1 MTEPTVAVREGSPTV
16 APLRFNGTTADY
28 FRIWIVNMALTVV
41 TLGIYS
47 AWAKVRKLRYFYG
60 NTHLEGTT
68 FDYHAKPEAI
78 LFGRLIAVAILG
90 LYWALSYYLPIGAL
104 VLLAIIG
111 LLIPFVV
118 VRAHMFQLRNS
129 SYRQIRFGFEPNYKG
144 ACKAYYGGVLVT
156 ILTLGLGAPYALYMR
171 YRFAVDNSRFG
182 REAFHFKGE
191 AGRFFAIIYAGIG
204 LTIVGFVG
212 YILLVMTFG
221 GPSDDPGGAASGPA
235 QLTTLDQLV
244 TTVPIFLLYLAIG
257 VYTMV
262 RIRNYVWSNTE
273 LKANSFT
280 SSLSVRTMCWLYLSN
295 VVAIICTVGLAVPW
309 AQIRLARYRAEC
321 TQAILGSGWQE
332 FVAAERQ
339 QASALGEEIGEAFD
353 VSVDLA
359 I

>member
-1 MTEPTVAVREGSPTV
+1 MDESTAAVRKASPVV

-60 NTHLEGTT
+60 NTELEGST

-78 LFGRLIAVAILG
+78 LIGRLIAVAVLG
-90 LYWALSYYLPIGAL
+90 LYWTLSYYLPVGAL
-104 VLLAIIG
+104 VMLGIIV

-129 SYRQIRFGFEPNYKG
+129 SYRQIRFGFEPNYKD
-144 ACKAYYGGVLVT
+144 ACKAYYGGVLIT
-156 ILTLGLGAPYALYMR
+156 ILTLGFGAPQAVYMR
-171 YRFAVDNSRFG
+171 YRFAVNNSRFG
-182 REAFHFKGE
+182 REPFDFKGDS
-191 AGRFFAIIYAGIG
+191 GRFFAIIYAGVG
-204 LTIVGFVG
+204 LAIVGVVG
-212 YILLVMTFG
+212 LIILMMPFG
-221 GPSDDPGGAASGPA
+221 RLLYDPGSAGSGPA
-235 QLTTLDQLV
+235 QPTLFYQVV
-244 TTVPIFLLYLAIG
+244 TTVPVFLLYLVVG

-295 VVAIICTVGLAVPW
+295 VVAIIFTVGLAVPW

-321 TQAILGSGWQE
+321 TTAVLGSEWQE

-339 QASALGEEIGEAFD
+339 QASALGEEFGEAFD
-353 VSVDLA
+353 VGVDLA

>member
-1 MTEPTVAVREGSPTV
+1 MDETTAAVREDLPTG

-28 FRIWIVNMALTVV
+28 FRIWIVNMALTVL

-60 NTHLEGTT
+60 NTELEGAT

-78 LFGRLIAVAILG
+78 LVGRLIAVAILG
-90 LYWALSYYLPIGAL
+90 LYWALSYYLPVGAM
-104 VLLAIIG
+104 VLLIIIG

-118 VRAHMFQLRNS
+118 VRAYMFQLRNS

-144 ACKAYYGGVLVT
+144 ACKAYYVGVLITV
-156 ILTLGLGAPYALYMR
+156 LTLGFGAPYAIYLR
-171 YRFAVDNSRFG
+171 YQFAVDNSRFG
-182 REAFHFKGE
+182 REFFHFKGNE
-191 AGRFFAIIYAGIG
+191 GRFFLIVYAGVGIAVVG
-204 LTIVGFVG
+204 IVVLTV
-212 YILLVMTFG
+212 LMMSFG
-221 GPSDDPGGAASGPA
+221 GSVNEPGGAGSGPA
-235 QLTTLDQLV
+235 PPTLFDQVV
-244 TTVPIFLLYLAIG
+244 TTVPILLLYLVVG

-273 LKANSFT
+273 LKANSFR

-295 VVAIICTVGLAVPW
+295 VIAIIGTVGLAIPW

-321 TQAILGSGWQE
+321 TRAILGSDWQD

-353 VSVDLA
+353 VGVDLA

>member
-1 MTEPTVAVREGSPTV
+1 MNESTAAVRGALPTV

-60 NTHLEGTT
+60 STELEGTT

-78 LFGRLIAVAILG
+78 LVGRLIAVAVLG
-90 LYWALSYYLPIGAL
+90 LYWALSYYLPIAAL

-144 ACKAYYGGVLVT
+144 ACYAYYGGVLVT
-156 ILTLGLGAPYALYMR
+156 LFTLGFGAPYALYMR
-171 YRFAVDNSRFG
+171 HRFAVDNSRFG

-191 AGRFFAIIYAGIG
+191 PGRFFAIVYAGVG
-204 LTIVGFVG
+204 LAIVGLVG
-212 YILLVMTFG
+212 YMVLMMTFG
-221 GPSDDPGGAASGPA
+221 GLFYEPGGVESGPA
-235 QLTTLDQLV
+235 LPSMFNQVV
-244 TTVPIFLLYLAIG
+244 TTVPIFLLYLVVG

-321 TQAILGSGWQE
+321 TQAILGSDWRE

-353 VSVDLA
+353 VGVDLA

>member
-1 MTEPTVAVREGSPTV
+1 MNASTAAVRGGLPTV

-41 TLGIYS
+41 TLGIFS

-60 NTHLEGTT
+60 NTELEGTT

-78 LFGRLIAVAILG
+78 LIGRLIAVAVLG
-90 LYWALSYYLPIGAL
+90 LYWALSYYLPIAAL
-104 VLLAIIG
+104 VMLAIIG

-144 ACKAYYGGVLVT
+144 ACKAYYGGVLIT
-156 ILTLGLGAPYALYMR
+156 ILTLGFGAPQAVYMR

-182 REAFHFKGE
+182 REPFHFKGDS
-191 AGRFFAIIYAGIG
+191 GRFFAIIYAGIG
-204 LTIVGFVG
+204 LAIVGVVG
-212 YILLVMTFG
+212 LTLLMMTFG
-221 GPSDDPGGAASGPA
+221 GLFYDPGGASGPTPPTVFE
-235 QLTTLDQLV
+235 QVV
-244 TTVPIFLLYLAIG
+244 TTVPILLLYLVVG

-295 VVAIICTVGLAVPW
+295 VVAIIFTVGLAVPW

-321 TQAILGSGWQE
+321 TKAVLGSDWQE

-353 VSVDLA
+353 VGVDLA